1 MRGGG
6 RESRTRTRRPSRKK
20 KKRNPQKPKKL
31 TSHSRLT
38 IVPIHATLKKSKAA
52 SAEER
57 EHAEL
62 LMDYQNMRGGRV
74 KLASISEL
82 VPFSVLL

>member
-1 MRGGG
+1 M
-6 RESRTRTRRPSRKK
+6 SY
-20 KKRNPQKPKKL
+20 
-31 TSHSRLT
+31 
-38 IVPIHATLKKSKAA
+38 VYHALYSYFARDNVALPGFAAFFKAA